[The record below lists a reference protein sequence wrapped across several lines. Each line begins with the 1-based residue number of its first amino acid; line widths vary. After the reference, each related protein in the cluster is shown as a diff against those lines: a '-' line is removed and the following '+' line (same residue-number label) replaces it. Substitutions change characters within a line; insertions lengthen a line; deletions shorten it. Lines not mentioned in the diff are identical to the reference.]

1 MFGEGRAKF
10 VEYVENNNIVMKH
23 MFLMHWNPV
32 FETMPYPPATGPYA
46 IYTSNHLVDHINFA
60 MNQVF
65 IKTFNILQQLPKIF

>member
-10 VEYVENNNIVMKH
+10 VEYVENNNIAMKH

-32 FETMPYPPATGPYA
+32 FETMPYSPATGPYA

-65 IKTFNILQQLPKIF
+65 INTFNILHQVPKLF